1 MEKERKELAR
11 LQQENQLLRQRIEIF
26 DQEKLANG
34 QREKQM
40 QDKIVALTQDL
51 QFYARNVDMRDCMA
65 KIDVLRAEKTAK
77 DKQIVEHLQEINK
90 KSNELEN
97 VLAEN
102 RALRQ
107 MANVPE
113 NYGINAEQIKFLDRE
128 KIDDYKKLIRV
139 LQEDNYRLEE
149 ERARLKHMLK
159 QQSMLYKTDQPNAR
173 YKNLTPEQLFKVD
186 QYVLKLVA
194 GDTEEPADFYKLKK
208 EN

>member
-1 MEKERKELAR
+1 M
-11 LQQENQLLRQRIEIF
+11 
-26 DQEKLANG
+26 
-34 QREKQM
+34 RE
-40 QDKIVALTQDL
+40 
-51 QFYARNVDMRDCMA
+51 CMA
-65 KIDVLRAEKTAK
+65 KIDILRAEKGAK
-77 DKQIVEHLQEINK
+77 DKEIVELLQEINK

-102 RALRQ
+102 RTLRK

-149 ERARLKHMLK
+149 ERAKYKHMLK
-159 QQSMLYKTDQPNAR
+159 QQSMLYKNDQPNMR

-186 QYVLKLVA
+186 QYVLKLLA
-194 GDTEEPADFYKLKK
+194 GDTEEPADYYKLKK

>member
-1 MEKERKELAR
+1 
-11 LQQENQLLRQRIEIF
+11 
-26 DQEKLANG
+26 LANG

-65 KIDVLRAEKTAK
+65 KIEVLRAEKAAK
-77 DKQIVEHLQEINK
+77 DKQVVELLQEVNK
-90 KSNELEN
+90 KGNELEN

-128 KIDDYKKLIRV
+128 KIDDFKKLIRV

-149 ERARLKHMLK
+149 ERAKLKHMLK

-186 QYVLKLVA
+186 
-194 GDTEEPADFYKLKK
+194 
-208 EN
+208 